1 MPSVTCLVVAL
12 HAVILAFVLPSQGAH
27 QQAQRFP
34 CRVRAGVECMNVCGG
49 GVAYVRVAEGV
60 LLVRC
65 GRACGYCVR
74 LCDFVWVLATMEAW
88 PSQQTQK
95 LLSIGLARTV
105 YIYYYYIYI
114 YIYICTVYDRIFGVS
129 LPKTPYI
136 HRTCP

>member
-1 MPSVTCLVVAL
+1 
-12 HAVILAFVLPSQGAH
+12 
-27 QQAQRFP
+27 
-34 CRVRAGVECMNVCGG
+34 VCGG

-114 YIYICTVYDRIFGVS
+114 YIYMHRVRPYIWSFPAKNTVY
-129 LPKTPYI
+129 TPYMSI
-136 HRTCP
+136 ILADPTLE